1 MSELRFGCGVPG
13 VVVDPGQR
21 KKKKEK
27 KKPRKPEER
36 GMAGDT
42 AGSLQKSWPGL
53 TGYQLKAFVD
63 FRVNWS

>member
-21 KKKKEK
+21 KKKNTLGSLRGGE
-27 KKPRKPEER
+27 

-42 AGSLQKSWPGL
+42 VGSFQKG
-53 TGYQLKAFVD
+53 
-63 FRVNWS
+63 